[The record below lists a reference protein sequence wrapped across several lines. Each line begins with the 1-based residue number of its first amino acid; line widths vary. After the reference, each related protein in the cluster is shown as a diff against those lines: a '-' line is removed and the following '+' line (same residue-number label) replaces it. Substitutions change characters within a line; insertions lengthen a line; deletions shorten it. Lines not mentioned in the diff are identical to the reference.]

1 MKTAMRHFILIG
13 TLCLL
18 TALPAFAQDEVPPAA
33 GERFKAGLAL
43 IEKADASADFLA
55 AMVEFEAA
63 AALAPAWPDIHYNLA
78 QLAAESDKPAKA
90 IKEYR
95 AYLALKPDAA
105 DRAAVEGEMARMKE
119 LIALKRKVGL
129 PGVSFA
135 AMADGFWVL
144 QILPGA
150 SIEKTGLRKGH
161 RIVGVGGKPIPGT
174 KLEDLFKT
182 IEANNITD
190 ELSRASS
197 ERMYSRMSRD
207 TETQGPVVVLNVKQ
221 TREQEKPFLIFC
233 KKEMFRSKIIEI
245 EEDEF
250 EDEVLK
256 SNLPVAV
263 TFWGSSC
270 DACNES
276 IPVVEAESVTQA
288 GKVKF
293 VNINMDGNRKLAEQ
307 LGVKEVP
314 AMMLYRGG
322 SAVATASGK
331 LSKDKVAEILKGA
344 AEKGR

>member
-1 MKTAMRHFILIG
+1 MKTAMRHFILIWA
-13 TLCLL
+13 LCLL
-18 TALPAFAQDEVPPAA
+18 TALPVFAQEEIPPAA
-33 GERFKAGLAL
+33 TERFKAGLAL
-43 IEKADASADFLA
+43 IEKADSSADFLA
-55 AMVEFEAA
+55 ALAEFEAA

-129 PGVSFA
+129 PGVTFA
-135 AMADGFWVL
+135 AMADGIWVL

-150 SIEKTGLRKGH
+150 GIEKTGLRKGH
-161 RIVGVGGKPIPGT
+161 KIVGVGGKPLPGN
-174 KLEDLFKT
+174 KLEDLFKA
-182 IEANNITD
+182 IEANNIQD

-197 ERMYSRMSRD
+197 ERMYSRMTRD
-207 TETQGPVVVLNVKQ
+207 TKTQGPVVVLNVKQ
-221 TREQEKPFLIFC
+221 TREQEKPYLIFC

-256 SNLPVAV
+256 SGLPVAV
-263 TFWGSSC
+263 TFWGGSC
-270 DACNES
+270 EPCTEF
-276 IPVVEAESVTQA
+276 IPVLETESTAHA

-293 VNINMDGNRKLAEQ
+293 VNINVDANPKLAGQ
-307 LGVKEVP
+307 LAVKELP
-314 AMMLYRGG
+314 AMMLYKGG

-331 LSKDKVAEILKGA
+331 LSKDKVAEMLRGA
-344 AEKGR
+344 AAR

>member
-1 MKTAMRHFILIG
+1 MKNAARHIILMLV
-13 TLCLL
+13 LCLL
-18 TALPAFAQDEVPPAA
+18 TAVPVLAQDDIPPAA
-33 GERFKAGLAL
+33 RERFKSGLAL
-43 IEKADASADFLA
+43 IEKADTSADFLA
-55 AMVEFEAA
+55 AMAEFEAA
-63 AALAPAWPDIHYNLA
+63 AILAPTWPDIHYNLA

-129 PGVSFA
+129 PGVTFA

-144 QILPGA
+144 QVLPGSA
-150 SIEKTGLRKGH
+150 IEKTGLKKGYK
-161 RIVGVGGKPIPGT
+161 IVGVGGKPIPGT
-174 KLEDLFKT
+174 KLEDLFKA

-190 ELSRASS
+190 ELSKASS

-207 TETQGPVVVLNVKQ
+207 TSTKGPVVVLNVKQ
-221 TREQEKPFLIFC
+221 TREQEKPYLIFC

-263 TFWGSSC
+263 TFWGDSC
-270 DACNES
+270 ASCSEL
-276 IPVVEAESVTQA
+276 IPVIETESSAYA

-293 VNINMDGNRKLAEQ
+293 VNINVDGNPKLAEQ
-307 LGVKEVP
+307 LAVKEVP
-314 AMMLYRGG
+314 AMVLYKGG

-331 LSKDKVAEILKGA
+331 LSKDKVAEILRGA
-344 AEKGR
+344 AAR